1 MKGAVVILAGLLLAA
16 RPGAQAPQAA
26 GPDPGVSQTSAQRA
40 PPAAAVFRSGVDLV
54 ALNVVATD
62 GQKRFVS
69 GLEPTDFEV
78 LEEGVP
84 QDVSFFATGD
94 VPLDLAMLLDT
105 SASMSDK
112 IEIMQRAAL
121 GFADTLRPHD
131 RAMVIELKD
140 STRVLH
146 TLGSAVDEVPAAIKR
161 TTASGGT
168 GLYNGL
174 YLAFRELTKAR
185 QPGDLRRQAIIV
197 LTDGQDTRSLLSYE
211 DVLEV
216 ARQSGIATYAISIRA
231 PKLTTLEELNGSQF
245 LSEQD
250 YLMRKL
256 AQETGGQAFF
266 PLEIDQLAG
275 VYTSIARELASQ
287 YALGYTPKVAG
298 SAGVF
303 RRIVVRVTDR
313 PDIRIRTRSG
323 YTPVRRT
330 SSSPSSLE

>member
-1 MKGAVVILAGLLLAA
+1 VILAGLLLLAA
-16 RPGAQAPQAA
+16 RPGAQAPHMAETAPAPRAA
-26 GPDPGVSQTSAQRA
+26 ATSASE
-40 PPAAAVFRSGVDLV
+40 PAVFRSGVDIV

-62 GQKRFVS
+62 GQQRFVS
-69 GLEPTDFEV
+69 GLDSGDFIV
-78 LEEGVP
+78 LEDGVP
-84 QDVSFFATGD
+84 QDVSFFATGE

-105 SASMSDK
+105 SASMTDK
-112 IEIMQRAAL
+112 MEIMQRAAL
-121 GFADTLRPHD
+121 GFAETLRPAD
-131 RAMVIELKD
+131 RALLIELKD

-146 TLGSAVDEVPAAIKR
+146 PLDGDLDQMPAAIKR

-174 YLAFRELTKAR
+174 YLAFRELAKAR
-185 QPGDLRRQAIIV
+185 RPGDLRRQAIVV

-211 DVLEV
+211 DVLDV

-231 PKLTTLEELNGSQF
+231 PRLTQLEELNGSRF

-266 PLEIDQLAG
+266 PMEIGQLAG
-275 VYTSIARELASQ
+275 VYRSIAHELASQ
-287 YALGYTPKVAG
+287 YALGYTPKIVRND
-298 SAGVF
+298 GVF

-313 PDIRIRTRSG
+313 PDVRVRTRSG
-323 YTPVRRT
+323 YIPERRAGGAA
-330 SSSPSSLE
+330 LE